1 MAKEEET
8 EKEDK
13 PWYETFFSWFGS
25 TAKDVYTATL
35 QSQTAKYEADAIRAA
50 NEAQNNQKL
59 TFFGKELS
67 KETILWIFGGSLIA
81 VLLVSMVRRR

>member
-1 MAKEEET
+1 MATETEET
-8 EKEDK
+8 
-13 PWYETFFSWFGS
+13 PWYESLFKWFGS
-25 TAKDVYTATL
+25 TAKDVYTANL
-35 QSQTAKYEADAIRAA
+35 QSKTAKYEADTMKAA
-50 NEAQNNQKL
+50 NEAQNNQTL